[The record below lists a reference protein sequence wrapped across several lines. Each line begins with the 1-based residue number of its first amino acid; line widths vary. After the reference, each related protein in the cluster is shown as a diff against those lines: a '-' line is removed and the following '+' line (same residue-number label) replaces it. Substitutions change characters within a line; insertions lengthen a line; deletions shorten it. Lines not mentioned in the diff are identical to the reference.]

1 MSEYDLQTAIMKA
14 LRKMDHATPRQR
26 NGPVYQAADI
36 LRKAIGFDPMAVGG
50 KPSDGLDDLPGMK
63 TQILASSGSGGE
75 R

>member
-36 LRKAIGFDPMAVGG
+36 LRKAIGFGPMAVGG
-50 KPSDGLDDLPGMK
+50 KPSEGLDALPEIK
-63 TQILASSGSGGE
+63 ASVGPQ
-75 R
+75 